1 MCSLVFMPSSYQVQQ
16 GLFLPLFPGIGFS
29 SPYLD
34 CMVRPQWNRMHLVMM
49 ELDVP
54 VWDGTQGGASP
65 SLRRR
70 EVGNGRKDF

>member
-34 CMVRPQWNRMHLVMM
+34 CMVRPQWRRISLVLLR
-49 ELDVP
+49 LDAL
-54 VWDGTQGGASP
+54 GRGGKQ
-65 SLRRR
+65 
-70 EVGNGRKDF
+70 VGLLFSEEKGRNQ